1 MATFLK
7 TKNRIQAQV
16 RLRGVKIFK
25 TFSDKKSARA
35 WATNKEIEIMRGKK
49 YEVDKSLM
57 TYLLGFIFFLMVAI
71 HLENL
76 RQFRD
81 IKNKLN
87 DIYNK

>member
-1 MATFLK
+1 
-7 TKNRIQAQV
+7 
-16 RLRGVKIFK
+16 
-25 TFSDKKSARA
+25 
-35 WATNKEIEIMRGKK
+35 MRGKK